1 MQACVQAN
9 NWETLDEISNGIYEG
24 KFDFTLSQP
33 LIKQIFHALTWVIEP
48 LYRKTMSENTKTQST
63 KATSYLRPSESWLK
77 SVKPKELI
85 YTESTSISSIAQ
97 ADSVDSLLQQL
108 ARILKVITVYIGFD
122 QVLLQKILRLFA
134 RVKTEETKF

>member
-1 MQACVQAN
+1 MKAN

-33 LIKQIFHALTWVIEP
+33 LIKQIFHALSWVIEP
-48 LYRKTMSENTKTQST
+48 LYRKIMSENTKTQST
-63 KATSYLRPSESWLK
+63 KATSNLRPSESWLK

-85 YTESTSISSIAQ
+85 YTESTSTSSIAQ

-134 RVKTEETKF
+134 RVKTDETKF

>member
-1 MQACVQAN
+1 VQAN
-9 NWETLDEISNGIYEG
+9 NWETLDEISNGVYEG

-33 LIKQIFHALTWVIEP
+33 LIKQIFHALSWVIEP

-63 KATSYLRPSESWLK
+63 KATSSLRPSESWLK

-85 YTESTSISSIAQ
+85 YTESTSTSSVAQ
-97 ADSVDSLLQQL
+97 ANSVDSLLKQL
-108 ARILKVITVYIGFD
+108 ARILKVITVYIGYD

-134 RVKTEETKF
+134 RVQTEETKF

>member
-1 MQACVQAN
+1 MQAN

-33 LIKQIFHALTWVIEP
+33 LIKQIFHSMSWVIEP

-63 KATSYLRPSESWLK
+63 KATSNLRPSESWLK

-85 YTESTSISSIAQ
+85 YTESTSTSSIAQ
-97 ADSVDSLLQQL
+97 ADSVESLLQQL

-122 QVLLQKILRLFA
+122 QVLLQKILQLFA
-134 RVKTEETKF
+134 RVKTEEAKF

>member
-1 MQACVQAN
+1 MQAN

-33 LIKQIFHALTWVIEP
+33 LIKQIFHALSWVIEP
-48 LYRKTMSENTKTQST
+48 LYRKIMSENTKTQST
-63 KATSYLRPSESWLK
+63 KATSNLRPSESWLK

-85 YTESTSISSIAQ
+85 YTESTSTSSIAQ

>member
-1 MQACVQAN
+1 MQAN

-33 LIKQIFHALTWVIEP
+33 LIKQIFHALSWVIEP
-48 LYRKTMSENTKTQST
+48 LYRKSMSENTKTQST
-63 KATSYLRPSESWLK
+63 KATSNLRPSESWLK
-77 SVKPKELI
+77 SFKPKELI
-85 YTESTSISSIAQ
+85 YTESTSTSSIAQ

>member
-1 MQACVQAN
+1 VQAN

-33 LIKQIFHALTWVIEP
+33 LIKQIFHALSWVIEP
-48 LYRKTMSENTKTQST
+48 LYRKTMSENAKTQST
-63 KATSYLRPSESWLK
+63 KATSNLRPSESWLK

-85 YTESTSISSIAQ
+85 YTESTSTSSIAQ

>member
-1 MQACVQAN
+1 MQAN

-33 LIKQIFHALTWVIEP
+33 LIKQIFHALSWVIEP

-63 KATSYLRPSESWLK
+63 KATSNLRPSESWLK

-85 YTESTSISSIAQ
+85 YTESTSTSSIAQ

>member
-1 MQACVQAN
+1 MQAN

-33 LIKQIFHALTWVIEP
+33 LIKQIFHALSWVIEP
-48 LYRKTMSENTKTQST
+48 LYRKTMSENAKTQST
-63 KATSYLRPSESWLK
+63 KATSNLRPSESWLK

-85 YTESTSISSIAQ
+85 YTESTSTSSIAQ